1 MNTHS
6 KGEMSRRIHQ
16 TNLGCLKRERI
27 GILCVVRGESSI
39 REIRTL
45 SYVSS
50 DCGWLVGLQV
60 IFLFFI
66 GQYVFQRARVLKLTL
81 HLIRDS
87 VTY

>member
-6 KGEMSRRIHQ
+6 KGEIPRRIHQ
-16 TNLGCLKRERI
+16 TNLGCLKRERL
-27 GILCVVRGESSI
+27 GILVVVRGESSI

-50 DCGWLVGLQV
+50 GCSWLVGLQV

-66 GQYVFQRARVLKLTL
+66 GQCVLVSESSGSEINSTFN
-81 HLIRDS
+81 S
-87 VTY
+87 